1 MIVKPII
8 RLLYRLCNSELLI
21 IPDLCYVPEVVAGK
35 VDIIWSKNPGN
46 PLAGDGFY
54 YEESDEVLLIKVT
67 CFSDY
72 QLIGDVFHLC
82 ENGVWKRESPI
93 CESKFV
99 TEVKY
104 VEALFFHNVMKYPVP
119 KNFHH

>member
-1 MIVKPII
+1 MIGKPIR
-8 RLLYRLCNSELLI
+8 RLPYRLCNSELLI

-46 PLAGDGFY
+46 PLELDFRY

-72 QLIGDVFHLC
+72 QLIGDFFHLC

-99 TEVKY
+99 T
-104 VEALFFHNVMKYPVP
+104 M
-119 KNFHH
+119 